1 MLRTIGLVTSL
12 VFLMVACGGGGG
24 GATPAPSD
32 LQYAVG
38 TGEVGSPYGPYPPSV
53 TGTVTGY
60 TVSPDLPAGLRLD
73 PNTGVISGTALAAS
87 SGTTYTV
94 TASNG
99 GGAATAVLTLEILSP
114 PTALTYPSSV
124 TGMVGAALAQVAPT
138 LTGDADSFTVH
149 PPLPAGLVLD
159 PATGTLSGT
168 PTSARLPL
176 SYTVVA
182 SNLGGALTQ
191 SQFLLT
197 VDPPPAG
204 TAMTGVFRNDTVIGL
219 GYVSGGHSGLTDKS
233 GAFTYEEGQGI
244 TFSVGG
250 VSIGRVATA
259 KTLVTPADLV
269 SQVIGGDLNHVL
281 NVVRFLMMLD
291 QDGNANNGLQI
302 SAAVTAA
309 AASWVPVDFDTTDLA
324 TALGP
329 IIQQASAA
337 DGVSHELPD
346 AATAQAHLLTGS
358 NCIHSG
364 NYYGTY
370 GTNATPPGMRDDFL
384 VSVFPNGIMTTIA
397 SDSRGPSHDGAV
409 DGDSF
414 GWIVHTAALSLKG
427 SFADAT
433 YLSGTYSWVDGPGN
447 FQAVGDASVTSTY
460 KFFGWYTS
468 TPNDPTANSSS
479 WRAYFWMDD
488 SNHVSGGAVD
498 TLTGTVSGD
507 TFTGT
512 ANYFKLD
519 DSGLPTDLLLHFP
532 VSGTYS
538 NTASGV
544 TFDGQFTANDSVV
557 TFSTIGCRAN

>member
-24 GATPAPSD
+24 GATPAPSG

>member
-1 MLRTIGLVTSL
+1 M
-12 VFLMVACGGGGG
+12 
-24 GATPAPSD
+24 PAPSG

-60 TVSPDLPAGLRLD
+60 SVSPDLPAGLRLD
-73 PNTGVISGTALAAS
+73 PNTGVISGTPLAAS

-124 TGMVGAALAQVAPT
+124 TGMVGAALAQVVPT

-149 PPLPAGLVLD
+149 PPLPPGLVLD
-159 PATGTLSGT
+159 PATGTVSGT

-204 TAMTGVFRNDTVIGL
+204 TAVTGVFRNDTVIGL

-269 SQVIGGDLNHVL
+269 SQVIGGDSNRVL

-291 QDGNANNGLQI
+291 QDANANNGLQI

-309 AASWVPVDFDTTDLA
+309 AASWAPVDFDTTDLA

-384 VSVFPNGIMTTIA
+384 VSVFPDGIMETIA
-397 SDSRGPSHDGAV
+397 SDSRGPSHEGAV
-409 DGDSF
+409 DGDTF
-414 GWIVHTAALSLKG
+414 GWIVHTAALFLKG

-433 YLSGTYSWVDGPGN
+433 YLSGTYSWDDGPGN

-460 KFFGWYTS
+460 KFLGWYTS
-468 TPNDPTANSSS
+468 TPNDPTANTYS
-479 WRAYFWMDD
+479 WRTYFWMDD

-498 TLTGTVSGD
+498 TLTGTVSGN

-512 ANYFKLD
+512 VNYFKLD

-538 NTASGV
+538 NTAAGA

-557 TFSTIGCRAN
+557 TFSTVGCRAN

>member
-24 GATPAPSD
+24 GATPAPSG

-204 TAMTGVFRNDTVIGL
+204 TAVTGVFRNDTVIGL